1 MNRKIK
7 IIIDTWDPYDLMAF
21 APEDEYSCEVKEIE
35 EYIKNHK
42 EINLESV
49 EELINTIFDFD
60 IIDNK
65 KKDINKVARE
75 ICKLDE

>member
-42 EINLESV
+42 EIDLESV
-49 EELINTIFDFD
+49 EELIDIIFDLD

-75 ICKLDE
+75 IFKIDE

>member
-21 APEDEYSCEVKEIE
+21 AAEDEYSCEVKEIE
-35 EYIKNHK
+35 KYIKNHK
-42 EINLESV
+42 EINLKSV

-65 KKDINKVARE
+65 NKDINKVARE
-75 ICKLDE
+75 ICKIDE